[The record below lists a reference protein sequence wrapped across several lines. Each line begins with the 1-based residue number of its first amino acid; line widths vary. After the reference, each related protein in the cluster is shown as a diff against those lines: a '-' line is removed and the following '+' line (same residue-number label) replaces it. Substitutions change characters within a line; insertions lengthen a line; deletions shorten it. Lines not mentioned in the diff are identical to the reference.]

1 MLTRLEA
8 RAAKKNGGFWE
19 PKSHFHEETKVAP
32 GPGSTLAP
40 GRLGS
45 RATFLSLVSMARPGR
60 EKIVRQAGSRSRL
73 ALGLLG
79 MAFAVLWLPTQ
90 A

>member
-8 RAAKKNGGFWE
+8 RAAKKKWRLLGT
-19 PKSHFHEETKVAP
+19 KSHFHEETNVGAP
-32 GPGSTLAP
+32 GPGSHWL

-45 RATFLSLVSMARPGR
+45 RATFLSLVSIARPGR
-60 EKIVRQAGSRSRL
+60 EKIVRQVGSRSRL

-79 MAFAVLWLPTQ
+79 MAFAVL
-90 A
+90 

>member
-1 MLTRLEA
+1 MLTRLA
-8 RAAKKNGGFWE
+8 LRLAQRKKMGAFGTE
-19 PKSHFHEETKVAP
+19 SHFHEETKGAP
-32 GPGSTLAP
+32 GPGSHWL

-60 EKIVRQAGSRSRL
+60 EKIVRQVGSRSRL

>member
-8 RAAKKNGGFWE
+8 RAAIIKWRLLVT
-19 PKSHFHEETKVAP
+19 KSHFHEETNVGAP
-32 GPGSTLAP
+32 GPGSHWL

-60 EKIVRQAGSRSRL
+60 EKIVRQVGSRSRL

-79 MAFAVLWLPTQ
+79 MAFAVL
-90 A
+90 

>member
-8 RAAKKNGGFWE
+8 RSEKKWRLLGT
-19 PKSHFHEETKVAP
+19 KSHFHEETKGAP
-32 GPGSTLAP
+32 GPGSHWL

-60 EKIVRQAGSRSRL
+60 EKIVRQVGSRSRL